1 MAKERKGEIER
12 VETGRV
18 PSPFE
23 EMDRMFDSFL
33 RRGWMRPWRFDWPE
47 LPELRLPEMRVPKV
61 DVIDRDKEIVVRA
74 DLPGV
79 DKKDLD
85 IAVGENTVT
94 IKGESRREE
103 KEEKENYYR
112 RELSYGSFS
121 RTVGL
126 PAAVDGA
133 QAKAEMKEGVLEITL
148 PKVEGAKRHV
158 VKVE

>member
-1 MAKERKGEIER
+1 MAKPKKGEIEKI
-12 VETGRV
+12 ETARV

-33 RRGWMRPWRFDWPE
+33 HRGWLRPWRFDWPE
-47 LPELRLPEMRVPKV
+47 LPALPQLRIPKV
-61 DVIDRDKEIVVRA
+61 DVIDRDKEVVVRA

-79 DKKDLD
+79 AKEEID
-85 IAVGENTVT
+85 IQVGENTVT
-94 IKGESRREE
+94 IRGESRREV

-112 RELSYGSFS
+112 RELSYGGFS

-126 PAAVDGA
+126 PAAVDGDK
-133 QAKAEMKEGVLEITL
+133 AKAELKDGVLEVTL
-148 PKVEGAKRHV
+148 PKSESAKRHA